1 MSKALGFSFFVNQMF
16 EISTNFMGKVLK
28 RDSITRISFFHEFY
42 YTILYTC
49 SSKLTYRGKIL
60 CPVAVENH

>member
-16 EISTNFMGKVLK
+16 EISTNFMDRVLK

-42 YTILYTC
+42 YFTILFYA
-49 SSKLTYRGKIL
+49 LAIQ
-60 CPVAVENH
+60 N